1 MSSFWERFLSLSSN
15 FYMKIS
21 LFDTVFQKFVS
32 FFLILFK
39 IWTHTY
45 RHTSTEFYLFDLMAM
60 TLDFSEIIRRY
71 MLQVLFLHMENFF
84 FFSSF
89 FFFCVFIFLH
99 SGSVI
104 SMTWFNEVSIASLFS
119 VCALSKTTTIGSHI
133 LLNWGFTVYRS
144 VIFCNGTADY
154 LLISDPVK
162 NDFFLEVLR
171 FYTSFQ
177 ETEWRKYY
185 SSSQDCV
192 LTPDNSCL
200 GSATPPTAWL
210 LCNRGSSH
218 CL

>member
-1 MSSFWERFLSLSSN
+1 MSSFWESFLSLSSN

-21 LFDTVFQKFVS
+21 LFDKVFQKFVS

-39 IWTHTY
+39 IWTHTH
-45 RHTSTEFYLFDLMAM
+45 RHASQSFIFLTWWQWHLIFLRLLEDKCLKFYFC
-60 TLDFSEIIRRY
+60 TWKI
-71 MLQVLFLHMENFF
+71 FF

-144 VIFCNGTADY
+144 VIFCNGTADC

-162 NDFFLEVLR
+162 NDFFLDVLR

-200 GSATPPTAWL
+200 GPATPPITWL
-210 LCNRGSSH
+210 PCNRGSPH